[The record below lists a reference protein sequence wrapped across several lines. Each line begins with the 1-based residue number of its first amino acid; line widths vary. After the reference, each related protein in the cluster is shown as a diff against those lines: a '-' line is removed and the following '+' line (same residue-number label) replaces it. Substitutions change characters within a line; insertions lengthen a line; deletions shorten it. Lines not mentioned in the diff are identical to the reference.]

1 MGEAGDHPIRG
12 RVVKEAS
19 LRAFERGDAGPHG
32 VDQVDRSGR
41 RVKEKVAADPDRA
54 VLDGRPAL
62 RPGIRTDRTAGFGR
76 LIDDAG
82 TCSLRAGVHSAFSVR
97 IESSPQPAVA
107 VGTWHDRG
115 RRRGRQIAE
124 LLNTAVAMER
134 LQGATALDDE
144 DARA

>member
-1 MGEAGDHPIRG
+1 MDWPSPARAPLGEGGVG
-12 RVVKEAS
+12 RPVEP
-19 LRAFERGDAGPHG
+19 GNAGPRR

-41 RVKEKVAADPDRA
+41 RVKENVAADPDRA

-62 RPGIRTDRTAGFGR
+62 RPGIRTDRPGGFGR

-82 TCSLRAGVHSAFSVR
+82 TRSLRAGVHGAFSIR
-97 IESSPQPAVA
+97 IESSPEPAVA
-107 VGTWHDRG
+107 VGTCHDRG
-115 RRRGRQIAE
+115 RRSGRQIAE
-124 LLNTAVAMER
+124 LLNAAVAMER